1 VNSQTDV
8 FIAPKRMFYYVDHK
22 RRRVWSNLQ
31 KLTAFEADRIDAD
44 YFRDLLSMGYD
55 RTEPPLHEH

>member
-1 VNSQTDV
+1 MNTKRDV
-8 FIAPKRMFYYVDHK
+8 FVTSPRTFYYVDHQ
-22 RRRVWSNLQ
+22 RRRVWTNNR
-31 KLTAFEADRIDAD
+31 KYAAYEADRIDAD